1 MQVRS
6 SLNNRAQGQLSIRV
20 ASNED
25 VRVALI
31 GLIPVLRHLIGNKLF
46 GGGGGQEDGYDG

>member
-1 MQVRS
+1 MRS

-25 VRVALI
+25 VRIALI